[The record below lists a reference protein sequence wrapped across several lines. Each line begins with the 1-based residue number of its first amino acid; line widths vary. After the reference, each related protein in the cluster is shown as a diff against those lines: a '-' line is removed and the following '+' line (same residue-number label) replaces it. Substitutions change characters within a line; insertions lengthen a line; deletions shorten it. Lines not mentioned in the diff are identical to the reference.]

1 MKLFRLLGAAG
12 VAALVLLAVPGA
24 GPALATN
31 EVAISSPSDTAYNAY
46 PALSG
51 TVTQSGSG
59 GVVTK
64 VELALTS
71 VDGLTS
77 ENATLT
83 YNNGASNSSAF
94 SGGGATVNFS
104 WVPKPK
110 YNGRYTLTVNGTGT
124 YNKGFGGTQQETS
137 GGSRSFN
144 LEIDP
149 AKPTGVAAGF
159 VSEDSEQVAV
169 TWSPNPEPDL
179 AYYQVLR
186 SYAGGSAAPVGA
198 TVAPSSKPTFHDD
211 LTGKAQGQYKY
222 SVQAFRKARTCTSSD
237 EACTRKLPGPVSS
250 QSQAV
255 TVRATPATTTTTS
268 TTIKKGGGGSTG
280 GGSTSTTVKGGS
292 SGGSTGTT
300 VKGGPT
306 SGGGRS
312 VRNPGAAPGGNVD
325 LSQFGALLGGN
336 GKTSKT
342 GGGAIDE
349 GTYDPELKYQTGEQP
364 VQSSKDDNS
373 LITIGGTSLPKPSDD
388 WVRFAGAGSLATALL
403 VHVLWFKQQVDSIP
417 LEAIN
422 D

>member
-1 MKLFRLLGAAG
+1 M
-12 VAALVLLAVPGA
+12 
-24 GPALATN
+24 
-31 EVAISSPSDTAYNAY
+31 AISSPSDTAYNAY

-51 TVTQSGSG
+51 TVTQSGSSA
-59 GVVTK
+59 VVTK

-94 SGGGATVNFS
+94 TGGGATVNFS
-104 WVPKPK
+104 WIPKPK

-124 YNKGFGGTQQETS
+124 YNAGFGGTRTETS

-149 AKPTGVAAGF
+149 AKPTGVAAGMP
-159 VSEDSEQVAV
+159 EGSEQVTV
-169 TWSPNPEPDL
+169 TWNPNPEPDL

-186 SYAGGSAAPVGA
+186 SYAGGNASGTEAMRV
-198 TVAPSSKPTFHDD
+198 TPSSKPTFHDD
-211 LTGKAQGQYKY
+211 LSGKAQGQYKY
-222 SVQAFRKARTCTSSD
+222 SVQAYRKARTCTSSD
-237 EACTRKLPGPVSS
+237 EACTRKLPGPISS
-250 QSQAV
+250 QSAAV

-292 SGGSTGTT
+292 TGGGSTNTT
-300 VKGGPT
+300 VKGGST
-306 SGGGRS
+306 SGGGRT

-342 GGGAIDE
+342 GSGAIDE

-364 VQSSKDDNS
+364 VESSKDDNS
-373 LITIGGTSLPKPSDD
+373 LITIGGASLPKPSDD

-417 LEAIN
+417 LEAITE
-422 D
+422 